1 MTISNPLRNIPYYSC
16 VGKIDDVRYIR
27 TGDRGTACPCYCL
40 YRVTLQIKSRALVL
54 RPPEAVGSG
63 DGIGALLAEV
73 EILHGDLMRLLEGG
87 PGDFSAARIHRC
99 ASKYARAVSRYRKAI
114 VALFPAMRDTQPRI
128 EETLRLKCHDT
139 RWQTR

>member
-1 MTISNPLRNIPYYSC
+1 VI
-16 VGKIDDVRYIR
+16 
-27 TGDRGTACPCYCL
+27 
-40 YRVTLQIKSRALVL
+40 LQIKSRALML
-54 RPPEAVGSG
+54 RPTEAVGSG

-73 EILHGDLMRLLEGG
+73 EILHADLMRLLEGG
-87 PGDFSAARIHRC
+87 SGDFSAARIHRC

-114 VALFPAMRDTQPRI
+114 LELFPAMRDTQPQI